1 MKIIVEN
8 YFLLNYFP
16 GRLSTT
22 TPDNKKKKLNVVK
35 VIEVV
40 INEFGRERK
49 TNRSCL
55 LIDTGFPR
63 HLFFDMY

>member
-16 GRLSTT
+16 RRLSTT
-22 TPDNKKKKLNVVK
+22 TPDNKKKQLNVVK

-49 TNRSCL
+49 TNRSCF
-55 LIDTGFPR
+55 TN
-63 HLFFDMY
+63 